1 MTSNTER
8 QYSASTRLISTT
20 DLDGRITYANQ
31 DFVDVSGYSL
41 EELVGQHHN
50 VVRHSDM
57 PKAAF
62 ADLWQHLKQDQPWMG
77 LVKKP
82 LQKWR
87 SLLGKGLCHAYLR

>member
-77 LVKKP
+77 LVKTVA
-82 LQKWR
+82 R
-87 SLLGKGLCHAYLR
+87 MVIITG